1 MNVAPISSLAGWL
14 LTVALHGGLLLAAAW
29 SADRVFR
36 LAPSARELI
45 WRCALFGGAITASL
59 QLLASTSPQEW
70 RVMLPAP
77 AAVSAEAQREPIQPN
92 VEETNSGATAAAP
105 AAVQSVSA
113 PATGETTN
121 ATMSNAGVE
130 PAASTVGPR
139 SFAARFLSWLPALV
153 LLLWLA
159 GAAIASLRFCVGLLN
174 LRRALTRAR
183 PLAAPAH
190 LDFAEL
196 TRSAGLHDAD
206 LYTLPDIAGP
216 FAYGRRIFMPDWAL
230 ATLAPGQLRAMLA
243 HEFAHLARR
252 DPQWKL
258 AVESW
263 RALFWFL
270 PFAGLAQ
277 RRLDELAELAC
288 DASAARHTGDAR
300 AVAECLA
307 ACAERHL
314 DAPSYALTPAMAAR
328 GSALIQRIDRLL
340 EGVAMS
346 TTKPSIYLRVAAAA
360 ALIAGAFGLPAVGFL
375 DPVAHAQ
382 TPSPP
387 SPRQGSRAST
397 GSSHSSVSISSS
409 KNDESQQMLM
419 TINDDAQDL
428 TLIARG
434 KLEFT
439 ADESDIASLSPGGSA
454 SLEEK
459 RDGTTHRL
467 ELTERGGKLERHY
480 YVDRREQPFDQSGR
494 VWLAALLPRLIRDSG
509 LGAEARVRRLYANG
523 GAAAVLAEIEQIHND
538 YVRGVYLG
546 LLVDKGPLSPADLDR
561 CMRLAGEIGGDYE
574 KRQALARI
582 FATQKLDASRQIVFL
597 QQAAR
602 IHGDHELAEL
612 LTGIFPRLDN
622 SAEVRAS
629 WLDAATHIGGDYER
643 SRTLRTMLTRRDLS
657 EHELADLL
665 NAGANLGSD
674 HERAQLLVEIAKQA
688 HDVDAIAPVY
698 VQSTLKI
705 GSAHEH
711 AQTLLALIDAGKLG
725 AASANAVLD
734 SAAKIG
740 GDYER
745 SQVLMALAR
754 AMPDDAA
761 LVARYREVASHL
773 SEYERGRAE
782 SALPR

>member
-36 LAPSARELI
+36 LTPSARELI
-45 WRCALFGGAITASL
+45 WRCALFGGVITASL

-70 RVMLPAP
+70 RLALPATMTT
-77 AAVSAEAQREPIQPN
+77 ETLREPTRPN
-92 VEETNSGATAAAP
+92 AEEANSERTDAAP
-105 AAVQSVSA
+105 AAAQSVSMPAPDQATSATPSSRRTEYAA
-113 PATGETTN
+113 PAVV
-121 ATMSNAGVE
+121 SL
-130 PAASTVGPR
+130 
-139 SFAARFLSWLPALV
+139 SFAARFLSRLPALV

-159 GAAIASLRFCVGLLN
+159 GAAIASLRLCVGLLN
-174 LRRALTRAR
+174 LRRALARAK
-183 PLAAPAH
+183 PLATPVGLDLPA
-190 LDFAEL
+190 L
-196 TRSAGLHDAD
+196 TQRAGLHNAD

-216 FAYGRRIFMPDWAL
+216 FAFGRRIFMPDWAL
-230 ATLAPGQLRAMLA
+230 TTLAPGQLQAMLA
-243 HEFAHLARR
+243 HEFAHLVRR

-258 AVESW
+258 TVESW

-314 DAPSYALTPAMAAR
+314 DAASYTLTPAMAAR

-346 TTKPSIYLRVAAAA
+346 TTKPNIYLRAAAAA
-360 ALIAGAFGLPAVGFL
+360 ALTASAFGLPTVGFL

-382 TPSPP
+382 TPPQS
-387 SPRQGSRAST
+387 SQRQGSRTTSS
-397 GSSHSSVSISSS
+397 SSHSSVSISNS
-409 KNDESQQMLM
+409 KNGESQQMLM

-428 TLIARG
+428 TLIAKG

-459 RDGTTHRL
+459 RDGTTRRL
-467 ELTERGGKLERHY
+467 ELTEHDGKLDRRY
-480 YVDRREQPFDQSGR
+480 YVNRHEQPFDEGGR
-494 VWLAALLPRLIRDSG
+494 AWLAALLPRLIRDSG
-509 LGAEARVRRLYANG
+509 LGAEARVQRIYTSG

-538 YVRGVYLG
+538 YVRGIYLG

-574 KRQALARI
+574 KRQALAKI
-582 FATQKLDASRQIVFL
+582 FATQKLDTSRQIVFL
-597 QQAAR
+597 QQTSR
-602 IHGDHELAEL
+602 IHGDYELAEL
-612 LTGIFPRLDN
+612 LSSIFPKLDN

-629 WLDAATHIGGDYER
+629 WLDAATHIGADYER

-674 HERAQLLVEIAKQA
+674 HERAELLIDIAKQA
-688 HDVDAIAPVY
+688 RDVDAIAPAY
-698 VQSTLKI
+698 VQSTLRI

-711 AQTLLALIDAGKLG
+711 AQTLLALINAGKLG
-725 AASANAVLD
+725 TASANAVLD
-734 SAAKIG
+734 STAKIG
-740 GDYER
+740 GNYER

-761 LVARYREVASHL
+761 LVARYHEVASHL
-773 SEYERGRAE
+773 SEYERGQAE
-782 SALPR
+782 SALRR